1 MLKSTFTISCLLALS
16 VFADSEPSE
25 HDFDNKNDQWEILR
39 EDVLTYQALVQA
51 LEDQNDVQD
60 GQIANEVDGIK
71 DDVMA
76 LSLQIEPLAGMV
88 SSNAERI
95 STVQATN
102 VNQSAQIKLLKEQI
116 ADLETT
122 YATMHARYMALHTK
136 VDMYD
141 VDQIDMDIMA
151 RENAADTLDH
161 LLDTIETALDT
172 ILTDT
177 IPGLQQ
183 ADEVIAG

>member
-1 MLKSTFTISCLLALS
+1 
-16 VFADSEPSE
+16 
-25 HDFDNKNDQWEILR
+25 
-39 EDVLTYQALVQA
+39 
-51 LEDQNDVQD
+51 
-60 GQIANEVDGIK
+60 
-71 DDVMA
+71 MA

-177 IPGLQQ
+177 IPGL
-183 ADEVIAG
+183 